1 MRIVLFTHPSFMAS
15 QSMPR
20 FARMLQQAYQALGH
34 EVEVWSPMPRMHAWV
49 RTGRLSK
56 WAGYIDQYLLFPWWV
71 RRAVAREPAS
81 TLFVMADQALGP
93 WVPLVKHR
101 QLVVHVHDLLALR
114 SALGEVPQNPTRYT
128 GRLYQRYIRRGFAQ
142 AKHFICISQ
151 RTLDDLQRVG
161 GVAPITCEVV
171 HNGLNQRF
179 VRTPAPEA
187 RALLRRAGL
196 SVPDAGLLLHV
207 SGNQWY
213 KNVRGVI
220 RIYAQYAANQADP
233 LPLWL
238 VGVPQTDAVR
248 EALANVPTQGQVH
261 FLYGIDHALL
271 QAAYSLSRAFLFPS
285 LAEGFGWPIV
295 EAQACGCPVITTDDA
310 PMNEI
315 GGPHTDY
322 LPLLRDTD
330 DMTQWAARG
339 ARVLEKLLDEP
350 AQARRDRT
358 DACMA
363 WSRRFEPER
372 AIAAYL
378 QIYEGVMARPT
389 TETGH
394 ALARIPS

>member
-34 EVEVWSPMPRMHAWV
+34 EVDMWSPKARVHAWV
-49 RTGRLSK
+49 PAGRLSK
-56 WAGYIDQYLLFPWWV
+56 WAGYVDQYLLFPLWV
-71 RRAVAREPAS
+71 RRAVAKEPAD

-101 QLVVHVHDLLALR
+101 PLVVHVHDLLALR
-114 SALGEVPQNPTRYT
+114 SALGEIPQNPTRLT
-128 GRLYQRYIRRGFAQ
+128 GRLYQRYIRHGFSQ

-161 GVAPITCEVV
+161 GVTPVTCEVV

-179 VRTPAPEA
+179 ARIPAPEA
-187 RALLRRAGL
+187 HALLRRAGL
-196 SVPDAGLLLHV
+196 AVPDAGLLLHV

-213 KNVRGVI
+213 KNVDGVI
-220 RIYAQYAANQADP
+220 RIYAQYVAHVANP

-248 EALANVPTQGQVH
+248 QALADVPAQGQVH

-271 QAAYSLSRAFLFPS
+271 QAAYSLARAFVFPS

-322 LPLLRDTD
+322 LPLRRDTD
-330 DMTQWAARG
+330 DIGAWAARG
-339 ARVLEKLLDEP
+339 ARVLEKLLHEP
-350 AQARRDRT
+350 APAQRERT
-358 DACMA
+358 EVCMA
-363 WSRRFEPER
+363 WSRRFEAER
-372 AIAAYL
+372 AIGRYL
-378 QIYEGVMARPT
+378 QVYDRVLT
-389 TETGH
+389 LH
-394 ALARIPS
+394 PSRTAQTCAQNSA